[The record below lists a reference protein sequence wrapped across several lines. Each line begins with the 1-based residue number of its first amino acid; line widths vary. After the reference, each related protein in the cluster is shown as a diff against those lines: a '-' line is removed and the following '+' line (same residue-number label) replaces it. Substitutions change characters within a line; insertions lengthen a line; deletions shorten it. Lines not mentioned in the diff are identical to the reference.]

1 MGQEVPKM
9 LVSAEC
15 EKKEEKQVIHK
26 EQFPYLSLC
35 SPYLKVF
42 NLAGLPMKLGLL
54 CLQNY
59 RPGPEL

>member
-42 NLAGLPMKLGLL
+42 NFVLIIIKA
-54 CLQNY
+54 
-59 RPGPEL
+59 